1 MSTEFSTLCIFI
13 LSKTLFKK
21 SKTPCLS
28 PFLFRFE
35 TFYSLFT
42 LGLFIILY
50 TFVFPSFVN
59 SLLISGA
66 KSI

>member
-21 SKTPCLS
+21 SKTSFLS

-42 LGLFIILY
+42 LGLFIIL
-50 TFVFPSFVN
+50 
-59 SLLISGA
+59 
-66 KSI
+66 